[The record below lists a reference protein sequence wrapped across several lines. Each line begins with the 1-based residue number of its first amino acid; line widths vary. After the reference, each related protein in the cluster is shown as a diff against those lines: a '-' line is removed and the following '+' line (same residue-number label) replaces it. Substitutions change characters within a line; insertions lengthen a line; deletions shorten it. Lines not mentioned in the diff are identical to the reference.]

1 MKVKAYVFAI
11 AAVLSVVSLILFLI
25 SAVSSGT
32 SSILSVIL
40 SGVFSS
46 SFVSLIIV
54 ACEYFQN
61 KRTAIENLYTE
72 SERIKKQIHKN
83 IRYLAPYDFY
93 ELNESSADKIKESIN
108 GYLSILDIDLDKL
121 GFLFDDVF
129 FVSEVF
135 RQKNKRKKRLW
146 IHKNI
151 YKLIYDY
158 KRCVAFASD
167 ELRLILNNPSL
178 ISDDPYLNSF
188 KHVQESFFKSS
199 PGPMTKSIRVE
210 ATYLK
215 NIEENND
222 KLLTF
227 IKHESTEKIERNYI
241 IDTCTLP

>member
-72 SERIKKQIHKN
+72 SERIKKQINKN

-108 GYLSILDIDLDKL
+108 GYLNILNIELDKL

-146 IHKNI
+146 IHENI
-151 YKLIYDY
+151 YKLIYEY
-158 KRCVAFASD
+158 RKEVAKASD
-167 ELRLILNNPSL
+167 ELRLILKKPSL
-178 ISDDPYLNSF
+178 ISDNPYLNSF

-199 PGPMTKSIRVE
+199 PGSMTKSIRVE

-227 IKHESTEKIERNYI
+227 INPESTEKIERNYI
-241 IDTCTLP
+241 LDTDMLP